1 MKRKNVFLL
10 LIAAFLLSACKK
22 AADYPAGD
30 AGKGD
35 GTWADGVPV
44 TMHYKTGKP
53 GIAFGPNGGLIYR
66 YAENPANV
74 SNDDNDDTP
83 PVQPYAP
90 PRTKRGPYTLI
101 NNIVAL

>member
-10 LIAAFLLSACKK
+10 LITAFLLSACKK
-22 AADYPAGD
+22 AADHYPTGD
-30 AGKGD
+30 AGGD
-35 GTWADGVPV
+35 ATWANGVPV

-90 PRTKRGPYTLI
+90 PRTKR
-101 NNIVAL
+101 

>member
-10 LIAAFLLSACKK
+10 LIAAFLLSACKR
-22 AADYPAGD
+22 AADYPPAGD

-35 GTWADGVPV
+35 GTWANGVPI
-44 TMHYKTGKP
+44 TMRYKTAKL

-90 PRTKRGPYTLI
+90 PRTKR
-101 NNIVAL
+101 

>member
-22 AADYPAGD
+22 ATDGYPAGD
-30 AGKGD
+30 AGGD
-35 GTWADGVPV
+35 ATWANGVPV
-44 TMHYKTGKP
+44 TMHYKTAKL

-90 PRTKRGPYTLI
+90 PRTKR
-101 NNIVAL
+101 

>member
-10 LIAAFLLSACKK
+10 LIAAFLLSACNK
-22 AADYPAGD
+22 AAHDYPAGN
-30 AGKGD
+30 AGEGA
-35 GTWADGVPV
+35 TWEGGVPI
-44 TMHYKTGKP
+44 TMRYKTAKL

-90 PRTKRGPYTLI
+90 PRTKR
-101 NNIVAL
+101 

>member
-22 AADYPAGD
+22 AADGYPAGD
-30 AGKGD
+30 AGED
-35 GTWADGVPV
+35 ATWANGVPV
-44 TMHYKTGKP
+44 TMRYKTAKL

-90 PRTKRGPYTLI
+90 PRTKR
-101 NNIVAL
+101 

>member
-1 MKRKNVFLL
+1 
-10 LIAAFLLSACKK
+10 
-22 AADYPAGD
+22 
-30 AGKGD
+30 
-35 GTWADGVPV
+35 
-44 TMHYKTGKP
+44 MHYKTGKP

-90 PRTKRGPYTLI
+90 PRTKR
-101 NNIVAL
+101 

>member
-1 MKRKNVFLL
+1 
-10 LIAAFLLSACKK
+10 
-22 AADYPAGD
+22 
-30 AGKGD
+30 
-35 GTWADGVPV
+35 
-44 TMHYKTGKP
+44 MHYKTAKL

-90 PRTKRGPYTLI
+90 PRTKR
-101 NNIVAL
+101 

>member
-22 AADYPAGD
+22 AADGYPTGD
-30 AGKGD
+30 AGGD

-90 PRTKRGPYTLI
+90 PRTKR
-101 NNIVAL
+101 

>member
-22 AADYPAGD
+22 AADGYPAGD

-90 PRTKRGPYTLI
+90 PRTKR
-101 NNIVAL
+101 